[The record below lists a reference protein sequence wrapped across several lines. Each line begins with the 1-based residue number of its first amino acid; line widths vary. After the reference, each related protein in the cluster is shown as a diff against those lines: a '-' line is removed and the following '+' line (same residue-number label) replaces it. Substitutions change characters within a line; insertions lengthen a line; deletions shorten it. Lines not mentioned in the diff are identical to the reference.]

1 MLYFAY
7 DGSIHGD
14 WVAHYAIRLAGR
26 LPQPGLRL
34 LHVEDA
40 RLSPGSLKQRLE
52 RIAAECRM
60 LSVPLEVGIHPER
73 KSVSATLQALVPSG
87 SEHYLVCG
95 TRMRHRG
102 RGFLAGTVSEQLLR
116 NRPCQVL
123 AMRVVQPGL
132 LGRPR
137 NFLVPVAG
145 HPEGIQRSL
154 PFLRLLLPGADQV
167 EILLVK
173 QVGRRRFR
181 HIRHGQAEQLIE
193 TGRDY
198 VQGVEETL
206 RRELTVPPDR
216 LDLAVVVSDDVPKE
230 IVILANKM
238 KSQLIFMGASER
250 ALGQRLVYGSPI
262 EQVLR
267 NAPCD
272 VAVHGCPS

>member
-1 MLYFAY
+1 
-7 DGSIHGD
+7 
-14 WVAHYAIRLAGR
+14 
-26 LPQPGLRL
+26 
-34 LHVEDA
+34 
-40 RLSPGSLKQRLE
+40 
-52 RIAAECRM
+52 
-60 LSVPLEVGIHPER
+60 
-73 KSVSATLQALVPSG
+73 
-87 SEHYLVCG
+87 
-95 TRMRHRG
+95 
-102 RGFLAGTVSEQLLR
+102 LAGTVSEYLLR
-116 NRPCQVL
+116 DSPCQVL
-123 AMRVVQPGL
+123 AVRVVQPGL

-145 HPEGIQRSL
+145 HPVGIERSL
-154 PFLRLLLPGADQV
+154 PFLRLLLPEADQV

-173 QVGRRRFR
+173 RISRRRFR
-181 HIRHGQAEQLIE
+181 RIGHSQAEQLIE

-206 RRELTVPPDR
+206 RRELMVPANR

-267 NAPCD
+267 SAPCD
-272 VAVHGCPS
+272 VAIHGCPS